1 MNKIDKI
8 KKEIDKIVNNKYQ
21 FDFNMSQKQREENI
35 KQGLINTI
43 HKIYGKENIDEI
55 QIDIN
60 EAGMANINIDFVDND
75 ETREWIDNAN
85 KKGLVK

>member
-1 MNKIDKI
+1 MNKINKI
-8 KKEIDKIVNNKYQ
+8 KKEIDKVISKYQ
-21 FDFNMSQKQREENI
+21 FDFNMSGKQRKENI

-60 EAGMANINIDFVDND
+60 EQEVANINIIFVDN
-75 ETREWIDNAN
+75 EKTRKWIDNAN

>member
-8 KKEIDKIVNNKYQ
+8 KKEIDKVISKYQ
-21 FDFNMSQKQREENI
+21 FNFDKKTKSYIDNQKIAI
-35 KQGLINTI
+35 KNTI
-43 HKIYGKENIDEI
+43 YAIYGKENIDEI

-60 EAGMANINIDFVDND
+60 EQEVANINIIFVDN
-75 ETREWIDNAN
+75 EKTRKWIDNAN